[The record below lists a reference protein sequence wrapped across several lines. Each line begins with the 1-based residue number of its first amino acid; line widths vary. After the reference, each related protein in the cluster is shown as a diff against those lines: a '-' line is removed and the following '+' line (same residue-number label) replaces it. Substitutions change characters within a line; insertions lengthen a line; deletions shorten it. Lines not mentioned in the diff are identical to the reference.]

1 MFVGSRTSICNGD
14 LPQTPEEKETEI
26 KKKMKSQWTTY
37 VIVAALVRAMMRHEK
52 YQENFSTSCEMF
64 NYICPEFH
72 CAVLN

>member
-37 VIVAALVRAMMRHEK
+37 VIVAALVRVA
-52 YQENFSTSCEMF
+52 S
-64 NYICPEFH
+64 
-72 CAVLN
+72 